1 MSPASETWAGRALR
15 QLPNAITVV
24 RALLIPVIG
33 GLLASERYVAAFW
46 TLLLSAASDFVDGRI
61 ARRFN
66 ARTRFGAI
74 ADPLAD
80 KLTMLTVTALLAWQ
94 GLLPLWLAGAI
105 ILRDVLIVGGA
116 LAYHRLIGAVDVVP
130 TQLSR
135 VNTAL
140 EFTALAAV
148 IAAAAQLVDLDGIL
162 PWLLVAVCVTVIA
175 SGTQYVWIWSRRA
188 LAAHRTR
195 RVEAGRPS

>member
-1 MSPASETWAGRALR
+1 
-15 QLPNAITVV
+15 
-24 RALLIPVIG
+24 
-33 GLLASERYVAAFW
+33 VAAFW
-46 TLLLSAASDFVDGRI
+46 TLLASAASDFVDGRI
-61 ARRFN
+61 ARRFD

-135 VNTAL
+135 LNTAL

-148 IAAAAQLVDLDGIL
+148 IAAAAQLVDLDGLL
-162 PWLLVAVCVTVIA
+162 PWLLVAVFVTVIA

-188 LAAHRTR
+188 LAAHRSR
-195 RVEAGRPS
+195 RVEAGRPT

>member
-1 MSPASETWAGRALR
+1 MSPASDTPAGRALR
-15 QLPNAITVV
+15 QLPNAITLL
-24 RALLIPVIG
+24 RAVLIPVIG

-46 TLLLSAASDFVDGRI
+46 TLLVSAASDFVDGRI
-61 ARRFN
+61 ARRFD

-94 GLLPLWLAGAI
+94 GLLPVWLAGAI

-135 VNTAL
+135 LNTAL

-148 IAAAAQLVDLDGIL
+148 IAAAAQLVDLDGLL
-162 PWLLVAVCVTVIA
+162 PGLLVAVFVTVIA
-175 SGTQYVWIWSRRA
+175 SGAQYVWIWSRRA
-188 LAAHRTR
+188 LAAR
-195 RVEAGRPS
+195 RGARVPSDRPV

>member
-1 MSPASETWAGRALR
+1 MSPASDTPAGRALR
-15 QLPNAITVV
+15 QLPNAITLL
-24 RALLIPVIG
+24 RAVLIPVIG

-46 TLLLSAASDFVDGRI
+46 TLLVSAASDFVDGRI
-61 ARRFN
+61 ARRFD

-94 GLLPLWLAGAI
+94 GLLPVWLAGAI

-135 VNTAL
+135 LNTAL

-148 IAAAAQLVDLDGIL
+148 IAAAAQLVDLDGLL
-162 PWLLVAVCVTVIA
+162 PGLLVAVFVTVIA
-175 SGTQYVWIWSRRA
+175 SGAQYVWIWSRRA
-188 LAAHRTR
+188 LAAR
-195 RVEAGRPS
+195 RDARVPSDRPV

>member
-1 MSPASETWAGRALR
+1 MSPAYEPRTSRALR
-15 QLPNAITVV
+15 QLPNVITVL

-33 GLLASERYVAAFW
+33 GLLVHERYEAAFW
-46 TLLLSAASDFVDGRI
+46 TLLASAASDFVDGRI
-61 ARRFN
+61 ARRFD

-94 GLLPLWLAGAI
+94 GLLPVWLAGAI

-116 LAYHRLIGAVDVVP
+116 LAYHRLIGTVEVVP

-135 VNTAL
+135 LNTAL

-148 IAAAAQLVDLDGIL
+148 IATAAQLVDLGGL
-162 PWLLVAVCVTVIA
+162 LAWLLVAVFVTVIA
-175 SGTQYVWIWSRRA
+175 SGTQYVWIWSSRA
-188 LAAHRTR
+188 LAARRTR
-195 RVEAGRPS
+195 RADAGRPI

>member
-1 MSPASETWAGRALR
+1 MSPASEPRTSRALR
-15 QLPNAITVV
+15 QLPNVITVL

-33 GLLASERYVAAFW
+33 GLLVHERYEAAFW
-46 TLLLSAASDFVDGRI
+46 TLLASAASDFVDGRI
-61 ARRFN
+61 ARRFD

-94 GLLPLWLAGAI
+94 GLLPVWLAGAI

-116 LAYHRLIGAVDVVP
+116 LAYHRLIGTVEVVP

-135 VNTAL
+135 LNTAL

-148 IAAAAQLVDLDGIL
+148 IATAAQLVDLGGL
-162 PWLLVAVCVTVIA
+162 LAWLLVAVFVTVIA

-188 LAAHRTR
+188 LAARRTR
-195 RVEAGRPS
+195 RAGAGRPI

>member
-1 MSPASETWAGRALR
+1 MSPASDTPAGRALR
-15 QLPNAITVV
+15 QLPNAITLL
-24 RALLIPVIG
+24 RAVLIPVIG

-46 TLLLSAASDFVDGRI
+46 TLLVSAASDFVDGRI
-61 ARRFN
+61 ARRFD

-94 GLLPLWLAGAI
+94 GLLPVWLAGAI

-135 VNTAL
+135 LNTAL

-148 IAAAAQLVDLDGIL
+148 IAAAAELVDLEGLL
-162 PWLLVAVCVTVIA
+162 PGLLVAVFVTVIA
-175 SGTQYVWIWSRRA
+175 SGAQYVWIWSRRA
-188 LAAHRTR
+188 LAAR
-195 RVEAGRPS
+195 RGARVPSDRPV

>member
-1 MSPASETWAGRALR
+1 MSPASDTPAGRALR
-15 QLPNAITVV
+15 QLPNAITLL
-24 RALLIPVIG
+24 RAVLIPVIG

-46 TLLLSAASDFVDGRI
+46 TLLVSAASDFVDGRI
-61 ARRFN
+61 ARRFD

-94 GLLPLWLAGAI
+94 GLLPVWLAGAI

-135 VNTAL
+135 LNTAL

-148 IAAAAQLVDLDGIL
+148 IAAAAELVDLDGLL
-162 PWLLVAVCVTVIA
+162 PGLLVAVFVTVIA
-175 SGTQYVWIWSRRA
+175 SGAQYVWIWSRRA
-188 LAAHRTR
+188 LAAR
-195 RVEAGRPS
+195 RGARVPSDRPV

>member
-1 MSPASETWAGRALR
+1 MSPASDTPAGRALR
-15 QLPNAITVV
+15 QLPNAITLL
-24 RALLIPVIG
+24 RAVLIPVIG

-46 TLLLSAASDFVDGRI
+46 TLLVSAASDFVDGRI
-61 ARRFN
+61 ARRFD

-94 GLLPLWLAGAI
+94 GLLPVWLAGAI

-135 VNTAL
+135 LNTAL

-148 IAAAAQLVDLDGIL
+148 IADAAELVDLEGLL
-162 PWLLVAVCVTVIA
+162 PGLLVAVFVTVIA
-175 SGTQYVWIWSRRA
+175 SGAQYVWIWSRRA
-188 LAAHRTR
+188 LAAR
-195 RVEAGRPS
+195 RGARVPSDRPV